1 MFACA
6 TGVSVVP
13 FYVVLSNNVQ
23 PEEGRVFVK
32 WSRCVADI
40 ESGLILSRTHL
51 GCPWVGNVC
60 FGSHHN
66 IETALLWASKMSK
79 SCRILLSTRSKMMIK
94 LNCAMHLDSVLCPRN
109 LQVR

>member
-1 MFACA
+1 M
-6 TGVSVVP
+6 
-13 FYVVLSNNVQ
+13 
-23 PEEGRVFVK
+23 K

-79 SCRILLSTRSKMMIK
+79 SCRILLSDTKQNDDQAE
-94 LNCAMHLDSVLCPRN
+94 LRN
-109 LQVR
+109 ASGFGVVPPELAGPVVSGPLRGVE